1 MSPTNETTN
10 AILDFL
16 FRNGIFCF
24 RQNSGGIPLFRD
36 GILTGFRPGGKI
48 GQPDIVGILPPN
60 GKYLGIEIKP
70 GRDRLSEGQVAFHSQ
85 ARKAGATI
93 LVVKTFEDFKTQ
105 FYGLP
110 EKIA

>member
-1 MSPTNETTN
+1 MKKSQTNETTN

-60 GKYLGIEIKP
+60 GKYLGIEIKT
-70 GRDRLSEGQVAFHSQ
+70 GKDKCSEVQLAFHST
-85 ARKAGATI
+85 ARKLGAI
-93 LVVKTFEDFKTQ
+93 CLVVKDFPDFLNQWVGQK
-105 FYGLP
+105 
-110 EKIA
+110 